1 MNIKNLDDV
10 KYRFHKIQV
19 LNENDKKAKAVL
31 TRAADQVM
39 PIMRKMRF
47 SVELLSEF
55 LPQSPK
61 LLGLNIAAKSEI
73 KIRLRKKKGGEL
85 FHFNDIMGTLL
96 HELAH
101 IVHSKHDKSF
111 YELLDKLVLEYNK
124 LYTFGKKE
132 NQMSGGKK
140 TGGSDF
146 RIYNGSPKLM
156 AAQAAEMRLLNNF
169 MNKDGEILN
178 VSLGSCLTPEQYD
191 NLFKNRKERDDE
203 ICSISNDIIVIDSS
217 IDLTNHDHA
226 EIGETSQNTKN
237 DFQLSNSLQGRDKN
251 VFIPNA
257 DCVKKEKETHALEQE
272 DCKES
277 FNVPGGKPKKEAS
290 KKKRQSACER
300 GNEEKVITVPGSIG
314 ATPKHSR
321 SNCVQILKVKRDC
334 SGVKHAEN
342 ENGSTVSDNVGIRK
356 GKKRKVII
364 LD

>member
-1 MNIKNLDDV
+1 MNVKNLDDV
-10 KYRFHKIQV
+10 KYKFHKIKV

-55 LPQSPK
+55 LPRSPN
-61 LLGLNIAAKSEI
+61 LLGLNIVAKSEI
-73 KIRLRKKKGGEL
+73 KIRIRKKRGGEL

-101 IVHSKHDKSF
+101 IVHSGHDRSF

-124 LYTFGKKE
+124 LYTFGKAG
-132 NQMSGGKK
+132 NQINVGKK

-146 RIYNGSPKLM
+146 RICNGSPKFM

-178 VSLGSCLTPEQYD
+178 MSLESCLTPEQYN
-191 NLFKNRKERDDE
+191 NLFKNRKERDDK
-203 ICSISNDIIVIDSS
+203 ICSISNDTIVIDCLMDS
-217 IDLTNHDHA
+217 TNHDD
-226 EIGETSQNTKN
+226 GENAKTSQNTKN
-237 DFQLSNSLQGRDKN
+237 DFKSPNSLQTRNKN
-251 VFIPNA
+251 VFISSE
-257 DCVKKEKETHALEQE
+257 DCIKKEKQIHVPEQ
-272 DCKES
+272 DVCKKS
-277 FNVPGGKPKKEAS
+277 LNIPGAKQN
-290 KKKRQSACER
+290 KRQAAFEQWS
-300 GNEEKVITVPGSIG
+300 GDKVITLPDNIG
-314 ATPKHSR
+314 ATPKNNGSD
-321 SNCVQILKVKRDC
+321 CVHIVKVKRDC
-334 SGVKHAEN
+334 SGMKHPEN
-342 ENGSTVSDNVGIRK
+342 ENDSTVSDNVGIRK

>member
-1 MNIKNLDDV
+1 MNIKNIDDV
-10 KYRFHKIQV
+10 KYRIHKIKV

-55 LPQSPK
+55 LPRSPN
-61 LLGLNIAAKSEI
+61 LLGLNIATKSEI
-73 KIRLRKKKGGEL
+73 KIRMRKKRGGEL

-101 IVHSKHDKSF
+101 IVHSGHDRSF

-124 LYTFGKKE
+124 LYTFGKIE
-132 NQMSGGKK
+132 NQISGGKK

-146 RIYNGSPKLM
+146 RICNGSPKLM

-178 VSLGSCLTPEQYD
+178 VSLGSCLTQEQYD
-191 NLFKNRKERDDE
+191 NLFKNRKERDDK
-203 ICSISNDIIVIDSS
+203 ICSISNDIIVIDPSM
-217 IDLTNHDHA
+217 DLTNHDHG
-226 EIGETSQNTKN
+226 ENGETSQNRKN
-237 DFQLSNSLQGRDKN
+237 DFKRSNSLQRRNKN
-251 VFIPNA
+251 VFIFNA
-257 DCVKKEKETHALEQE
+257 DCIKEEKQTDALAQDVCKK
-272 DCKES
+272 S
-277 FNVPGGKPKKEAS
+277 FKTPEGKQ
-290 KKKRQSACER
+290 KKRQAASEQ
-300 GNEEKVITVPGSIG
+300 GSEENVISLPGSIG
-314 ATPKHSR
+314 ATPKNSG
-321 SNCVQILKVKRDC
+321 SDCVHILKVKRDC
-334 SGVKHAEN
+334 SGVKHPEN